1 MCNLFG
7 LKNGLGP
14 ITKTKMAVTIAVY
27 RPTVADTIAVYRPT
41 VSRGSGERFRPSS
54 SIEGYPK
61 SLKSIL
67 KERYPLRRRKRSKVK
82 EEVNPSYDHLKEP
95 FVV

>member
-14 ITKTKMAVTIAVY
+14 ITKTKMA
-27 RPTVADTIAVYRPT
+27 DTIAVYRPT
-41 VSRGSGERFRPSS
+41 ASRGSGERLRPSS

-61 SLKSIL
+61 SLKSFL